1 MTEKSHRIERVR
13 IDDVIIDGRVQR
25 GLDLKRSQGMGATF
39 DPEAF
44 GVPTIS
50 RRSDES
56 LHVVDGQHRIMAA
69 AIAGHGKKLYQM
81 KVHVGLSLQ
90 DEARLFRLL
99 NNTRKPLPVDLFKIA
114 VVEGEEAAV
123 AMNKLIEAAGLHVAN
138 SGETSFRAV
147 SAFREVYTTDHL
159 AAERALSALVRAW
172 GVTSASVQAALVMG
186 AGRFF
191 LRYGDQPSEEKLVGR
206 LAKYPGG
213 SNAMIGAARGLA
225 RIRSVT
231 VADAVA
237 DILVQEHNKTARQ
250 NQLPQWNS
258 AR

>member
-1 MTEKSHRIERVR
+1 MSFRIER
-13 IDDVIIDGRVQR
+13 IKPSAIIIDGRVQR
-25 GLDLKRSQGMGATF
+25 GLDLKRANTMAAEF
-39 DPEAF
+39 EIAAF

-50 RRSDES
+50 RREDGS
-56 LHVVDGQHRIMAA
+56 LHAVDGQHRVMAA
-69 AIAGHGKKLYQM
+69 GIAGHGERPFPM
-81 KVHVGLSLQ
+81 KVHEGLSLEE
-90 DEARLFRLL
+90 EARLFRLL

-114 VVEGEEAAV
+114 VVEKEPAAL
-123 AMNKLIEAAGLHVAN
+123 AMNRLVKNAGLTVAN

-147 SAFREVYTTDHL
+147 SALRDIYTYDPL
-159 AAERALSALVRAW
+159 AAERALQTLVRSW
-172 GVTSASVQAALVMG
+172 GCTSTSVQAALVSG
-186 AGRFF
+186 TGRFF
-191 LRYGDQPSEEKLVGR
+191 MRYADQPSMEKLISR

-213 SNAMIGAARGLA
+213 ANAMIGAARGLA